1 MPELE
6 LSDCSRS
13 QGAAWGPSW
22 LPAGSGQP
30 ERAHKGS
37 SWCCPRGGQQGV
49 IPILWANRGFSSQI
63 RHCASKHPEHTS
75 FTEVTIPSMV
85 CRSQRQNFLT
95 SPDFPDLPAVSSCL
109 RGDSAGA
116 GTAPRGYYSCP
127 TKKLNLQQLSLLKY
141 YMQPP
146 RTTTEKAHC
155 WFCASLNYIAVNTL
169 EHLFMIPVTACFAP
183 LAVTCVSASLEIAL
197 TPI

>member
-6 LSDCSRS
+6 LSDCSGS

-22 LPAGSGQP
+22 LHCRARAAREGS
-30 ERAHKGS
+30 ERH
-37 SWCCPRGGQQGV
+37 SWCCPRAGQQGV
-49 IPILWANRGFSSQI
+49 IPIPWANRGFSSQI
-63 RHCASKHPEHTS
+63 RHCASEHR
-75 FTEVTIPSMV
+75 EVTIPRFVEVKVRISSLALMI
-85 CRSQRQNFLT
+85 LT
-95 SPDFPDLPAVSSCL
+95 CL
-109 RGDSAGA
+109 LRAAACVAPCDSAGA

-146 RTTTEKAHC
+146 RTTTEKTHY
-155 WFCASLNYIAVNTL
+155 WFCASLNYIAVNIV

-183 LAVTCVSASLEIAL
+183 LAVTCISASLEIAL